1 MPVKNRRSFATGKIG
16 WTVFSLILPLMIFL
30 AWLYVTKA
38 ALGPA
43 LLLPEPKSVL
53 DEFVRQL
60 TGGTI
65 VDDVG
70 ISLKRVLKGYG
81 LAVLFGGGLGVVMG
95 MFVPTEHFFA
105 LTFTSIR
112 QIPMMAWVPLLVMW
126 FGIGEASKV
135 AVIFM
140 AAYFPILMN
149 TSSGIRRTDPK
160 LIEVGRM
167 YRLTPWKMFLKIYL
181 PSALPSIFV
190 GLKLALGISWMAVVG
205 AEMIAAS
212 SGIGFRLNDA
222 RSLMQFP
229 IVFCGMFA
237 IAIAGVLMDRILT
250 LISGAAAPWERK
262 R

>member
-1 MPVKNRRSFATGKIG
+1 MKNRRSLAAGKVG
-16 WTVFSLILPLMIFL
+16 WTAFSLILPLLIL
-30 AWLYVTKA
+30 SAWLYVTKTEQV
-38 ALGPA
+38 PA
-43 LLLPEPKSVL
+43 LLLPEPKRVL
-53 DEFVRQL
+53 DEFARQL
-60 TGGTI
+60 TVGTI
-65 VDDVG
+65 VQDVA
-70 ISLKRVLKGYG
+70 ISLNRILKGYG
-81 LAVLFGGGLGVVMG
+81 LAVIFGGGLGVAMG
-95 MFVPTEHFFA
+95 MFVPAERFFS

-112 QIPMMAWVPLLVMW
+112 QIPMIAWVPLLVMW
-126 FGIGEASKV
+126 FGTGEASKV
-135 AVIFM
+135 AVIFI
-140 AAYFPILMN
+140 AAYFPIMMN

-167 YRLTPWKMFLKIYL
+167 YRLTPWRMFMKIYL

-190 GLKLALGISWMAVVG
+190 GLKLGLSISWMAVVG

-222 RSLMQFP
+222 RALMQFP

-237 IAIAGVLMDRILT
+237 IAIVGVLMDQILT